1 MLIEN
6 SRHPKKFWST
16 IKEVFPSQPLNCSG
30 CSFQIDDKP
39 TTDNKHVANAFG
51 SFFSSIVYNL
61 KEKCFPLVN
70 FVWRYRDSSCARND
84 LTFNFKP
91 VTEQLVEKKLKQL
104 KRSKA
109 AGIDNIP
116 PGILKDC
123 SSVVRKPLAHII
135 NMSLF
140 TGEIPKE
147 WKEAKVI
154 PIHKKG
160 STNDFDNYRP
170 ISVLPAITKIAER
183 MVHEQFMDYLES
195 NNLINDSQFGFRQK
209 RSTQLAVTLFL
220 DNVRAKMDKGLL
232 TGAVFIDLSKY
243 GVPLQ
248 STDLPT
254 TCSIG
259 HKLSTT
265 TILCPR
271 NSN

>member
-1 MLIEN
+1 
-6 SRHPKKFWST
+6 
-16 IKEVFPSQPLNCSG
+16 
-30 CSFQIDDKP
+30 
-39 TTDNKHVANAFG
+39 
-51 SFFSSIVYNL
+51 
-61 KEKCFPLVN
+61 
-70 FVWRYRDSSCARND
+70 

-154 PIHKKG
+154 PINKKG

-170 ISVLPAITKIAER
+170 ISVLPAITKIAGR
-183 MVHEQFMDYLES
+183 
-195 NNLINDSQFGFRQK
+195 
-209 RSTQLAVTLFL
+209 
-220 DNVRAKMDKGLL
+220 
-232 TGAVFIDLSKY
+232 IDLPQVSLEWVLIGYIQFIMRSVLNLKRR
-243 GVPLQ
+243 
-248 STDLPT
+248 TRE
-254 TCSIG
+254 TCKTRHSLIFTG
-259 HKLSTT
+259 QN
-265 TILCPR
+265 PVR
-271 NSN
+271 

>member
-1 MLIEN
+1 M
-6 SRHPKKFWST
+6 
-16 IKEVFPSQPLNCSG
+16 
-30 CSFQIDDKP
+30 
-39 TTDNKHVANAFG
+39 
-51 SFFSSIVYNL
+51 
-61 KEKCFPLVN
+61 
-70 FVWRYRDSSCARND
+70 
-84 LTFNFKP
+84 
-91 VTEQLVEKKLKQL
+91 EKKLKQL